1 MTTKFINVSG
11 KRKTAVARARV
22 AKGEGRIRINNT
34 PLEILEPELAR
45 LKIQEALY
53 LAGDEKIAKVDIHVD
68 VRGGG
73 IMGQAGAVRTAIAR
87 GLAEYFEGDKE
98 ANLKERFLSYD
109 RTLLVNDTRRKEA
122 KHQLG
127 RGARKKKQK
136 SYR

>member
-1 MTTKFINVSG
+1 MATKIVNVSG
-11 KRKTAVARARV
+11 KRKTAVARATAR
-22 AKGEGRIRINNT
+22 KGQGRIRINNT
-34 PLEILEPELAR
+34 PLEIYQPELAR
-45 LKIQEALY
+45 LKIREAVFF
-53 LAGDEKIAKVDIHVD
+53 AGDHAGKVDIDID

-73 IMGQAGAVRTAIAR
+73 TMGQAEAVRTAVAR
-87 GLAEYFEGDKE
+87 AIYEFTGDE
-98 ANLKERFLSYD
+98 ELKHNFLSYD

>member
-1 MTTKFINVSG
+1 MKTVNVSG
-11 KRKTAVARARV
+11 KRKTAVARAT
-22 AKGEGRIRINNT
+22 ATKGVGRIRINKT
-34 PLEILEPELAR
+34 PLEIYMPELAR
-45 LKIQEALY
+45 LKIKEALFF
-53 LAGDEKIAKVDIHVD
+53 AGDHANVVDIDID

-73 IMGQAGAVRTAIAR
+73 VIGQAEAVRTAIAR
-87 GLAEYFEGDKE
+87 AIYELTGDEK
-98 ANLKERFLSYD
+98 LKASFLEYD

>member
-1 MTTKFINVSG
+1 MKTVNVSG
-11 KRKTAVARARV
+11 KRKTAVARATAR
-22 AKGEGRIRINNT
+22 KGEGRIRINNT
-34 PLEILEPELAR
+34 PLEIYTPELAR
-45 LKIQEALY
+45 LKIREALHF
-53 LAGDEKIAKVDIHVD
+53 AGDHANVVDIDVD

-73 IMGQAGAVRTAIAR
+73 IIGQAEATRTAIAR
-87 GLAEYFEGDKE
+87 AIYEFTGDE
-98 ANLKERFLSYD
+98 RLKERFLGYD

>member
-1 MTTKFINVSG
+1 VKVINVSG
-11 KRKTAVARARV
+11 KRKTAVARATAR
-22 AKGEGRIRINNT
+22 KGEGRIRINNT
-34 PLEILEPELAR
+34 PLEIYTPELSR
-45 LKIQEALY
+45 LKIQEALHF
-53 LAGDEKIAKVDIHVD
+53 AGDHANTVDIDID

-73 IMGQAGAVRTAIAR
+73 VMGQAEAIRTAVAR
-87 GLAEYFEGDKE
+87 AIYAYTGDDSLKQAFLA
-98 ANLKERFLSYD
+98 YD

>member
-1 MTTKFINVSG
+1 MKIVNVSG
-11 KRKTAVARARV
+11 KRKTAVARATAR
-22 AKGEGRIRINNT
+22 KGEGRIRINNT
-34 PLEILEPELAR
+34 PLEIYTPELSR
-45 LKIQEALY
+45 LKIQEALHF
-53 LAGDEKIAKVDIHVD
+53 AGDHAKTVDIDVD

-73 IMGQAGAVRTAIAR
+73 IIGQAEAARTAIAR
-87 GLAEYFEGDKE
+87 AIYEYSEDDS
-98 ANLKERFLSYD
+98 LKQAFLGYD

>member
-1 MTTKFINVSG
+1 MKVVNVSG
-11 KRKTAVARARV
+11 KRKTAVARATAR
-22 AKGEGRIRINNT
+22 KGEGRIRINNT
-34 PLEILEPELAR
+34 PLEIYTPELAR
-45 LKIQEALY
+45 LKIKEALFF
-53 LAGDEKIAKVDIHVD
+53 AGDHGTTVDIDID

-73 IMGQAGAVRTAIAR
+73 VMGQAEACRTAIAR
-87 GLAEYFEGDKE
+87 AIYELTGDEK
-98 ANLKERFLSYD
+98 LKENYLGYD

>member
-1 MTTKFINVSG
+1 MPTKTVNVSG
-11 KRKTAVARARV
+11 KRKTAVARAV
-22 AKGEGRIRINNT
+22 ATKGEGRIRINNT
-34 PLEILEPELAR
+34 PLEIYMPELAR
-45 LKIQEALY
+45 LKIKEALFF
-53 LAGDEKIAKVDIHVD
+53 AGDHANTVDINID

-73 IMGQAGAVRTAIAR
+73 VIGQAEAVRTAIAR
-87 GLAEYFEGDKE
+87 AIYELTGDEK
-98 ANLKERFLSYD
+98 LKASFLEYD

>member
-1 MTTKFINVSG
+1 MTKIVNVSG
-11 KRKTAVARARV
+11 KRKTAVARATAR
-22 AKGEGRIRINNT
+22 KGEGRIRVNNQ
-34 PLEILEPELAR
+34 PLEIYQPELAR
-45 LKIQEALY
+45 LKIREALHF
-53 LAGDEKIAKVDIHVD
+53 AGNHANVVDIDVD

-73 IMGQAGAVRTAIAR
+73 IMGQAEAVRTAIAR
-87 GLAEYFEGDKE
+87 AIFEFSGDEDLKASFLA
-98 ANLKERFLSYD
+98 YD

>member
-1 MTTKFINVSG
+1 MKIVNVSG
-11 KRKTAVARARV
+11 KRKTAVARAT
-22 AKGEGRIRINNT
+22 ASKGQGRIRINNT
-34 PLEILEPELAR
+34 PLEIYTPELAR
-45 LKIQEALY
+45 LKIQEALFF
-53 LAGDEKIAKVDIHVD
+53 AGDHASAVDIDVD

-73 IMGQAGAVRTAIAR
+73 IIGQAEAARTAIAR
-87 GLAEYFEGDKE
+87 AIYAVTGDE
-98 ANLKERFLSYD
+98 RLKENFLNYD

>member
-1 MTTKFINVSG
+1 MKVVNVSG
-11 KRKTAVARARV
+11 KRKTAVARATAR
-22 AKGEGRIRINNT
+22 KGEGRIRINNT
-34 PLEILEPELAR
+34 PLEIYQPELAR
-45 LKIQEALY
+45 LKIREALFF
-53 LAGDEKIAKVDIHVD
+53 AGRHAEQVDIDID

-73 IMGQAGAVRTAIAR
+73 VIGQAEAVRTAVAR
-87 GLAEYFEGDKE
+87 AIYELTGDE
-98 ANLKERFLSYD
+98 DLKSAFLSYD

>member
-1 MTTKFINVSG
+1 MKTVNVSG
-11 KRKTAVARARV
+11 KRKTAVARAT
-22 AKGEGRIRINNT
+22 AHKGEGRIRINNT
-34 PLEILEPELAR
+34 PLEIYQPELAR

-53 LAGDEKIAKVDIHVD
+53 FAGDHANGVDINID

-73 IMGQAGAVRTAIAR
+73 IIGQAEAVRTAIAR
-87 GLAEYFEGDKE
+87 AIYEFTGNED
-98 ANLKERFLSYD
+98 LKAAFLSYD

>member
-1 MTTKFINVSG
+1 MKVVNVSG
-11 KRKTAVARARV
+11 KRKTAVARATAR
-22 AKGEGRIRINNT
+22 KGEGRIRINNT
-34 PLEILEPELAR
+34 PLEIYAPELAR
-45 LKIQEALY
+45 LKIREALFF
-53 LAGDEKIAKVDIHVD
+53 AGKHAEQVDIDVD

-73 IMGQAGAVRTAIAR
+73 VIGQAEAVRTAVAR
-87 GLAEYFEGDKE
+87 AIYELTGDEEVKGAFLA
-98 ANLKERFLSYD
+98 YD